1 MQQSAGKFDRME
13 QVLFLKKHKWRLIV
27 AGCYLIGMLLYCYFH
42 LAVFAQNETIGIHVG
57 EEKQWQVLENG
68 AVLQQSFTAEHKQL
82 TRFFIQFQTDEAS
95 VPVLVN
101 VQLKNGESVLTEQMM
116 DFSTYTD
123 ADQKIWFSA
132 DCMLETG
139 KEYTVVL
146 ERLDDAEEELRVRAD
161 NLAEQSLQNN
171 GMSLV
176 LEYEY
181 INKGLFLLCMV
192 LIAAGCMGIL
202 FPFRFQGKTGKL
214 IKGIYFFGMP
224 LILVELFEWI
234 CNGTVLTG
242 KWLLFNYLWLLVC
255 YAVIAMICRKLM
267 PAVMISSIVS
277 FLLSCLNYHILL
289 FRERPILPW
298 DIKAF
303 STALTVAAEF
313 SYQFTLPMLISV
325 LLLVILLSMIAS
337 KEMLHSFSETRKGAW
352 ALTGAGILVVAAW
365 CLIFYCT
372 NLNDAIGF
380 WTNMWDIRGAYCEQG
395 FFLSTFNNLRY
406 YKADK
411 PEGYTDETALNILT
425 SYEADVTDEM
435 KTIPK
440 NLIVIQSESFTDFSA
455 LGNLNTN
462 EDCLTY
468 FHSLNKNVSTGSLQ
482 VSCYGG
488 GTSETEWEV
497 LTGNSLVFLPL
508 HIVPYQTYV
517 NQNTSSLAKIMKE
530 QGYRTI
536 AMHPNVK
543 ENWNRESA
551 FEDMQFDEFI
561 DIDAYAGKEMVRNY
575 YSDIANTEMI
585 IETYEQNQEEPLFIF
600 NISMQN
606 HGGYQDDYDNTVLIE
621 DSEEELL
628 DAEEFLSLLQLTDE
642 SIQMLFEY
650 FENISDPTMI
660 VIYGDHQP
668 SLDLAFYRYL
678 FGKDVEELDDKEALK
693 LYQTPIMIWTNYA
706 SESKDLGNMSANYLS
721 AVVLQEAGIPTTA
734 YQNFLLEQYT
744 NYPVLTTKG
753 GFNQVGDY
761 IDSTTLKA
769 AMTEYQMIQYHI
781 MFGKSDNIKGYY

>member
-1 MQQSAGKFDRME
+1 
-13 QVLFLKKHKWRLIV
+13 
-27 AGCYLIGMLLYCYFH
+27 
-42 LAVFAQNETIGIHVG
+42 
-57 EEKQWQVLENG
+57 
-68 AVLQQSFTAEHKQL
+68 
-82 TRFFIQFQTDEAS
+82 
-95 VPVLVN
+95 
-101 VQLKNGESVLTEQMM
+101 
-116 DFSTYTD
+116 
-123 ADQKIWFSA
+123 
-132 DCMLETG
+132 
-139 KEYTVVL
+139 
-146 ERLDDAEEELRVRAD
+146 
-161 NLAEQSLQNN
+161 
-171 GMSLV
+171 
-176 LEYEY
+176 
-181 INKGLFLLCMV
+181 
-192 LIAAGCMGIL
+192 
-202 FPFRFQGKTGKL
+202 
-214 IKGIYFFGMP
+214 
-224 LILVELFEWI
+224 
-234 CNGTVLTG
+234 
-242 KWLLFNYLWLLVC
+242 
-255 YAVIAMICRKLM
+255 
-267 PAVMISSIVS
+267 
-277 FLLSCLNYHILL
+277 
-289 FRERPILPW
+289 
-298 DIKAF
+298 
-303 STALTVAAEF
+303 
-313 SYQFTLPMLISV
+313 
-325 LLLVILLSMIAS
+325 
-337 KEMLHSFSETRKGAW
+337 
-352 ALTGAGILVVAAW
+352 
-365 CLIFYCT
+365 
-372 NLNDAIGF
+372 
-380 WTNMWDIRGAYCEQG
+380 
-395 FFLSTFNNLRY
+395 
-406 YKADK
+406 
-411 PEGYTDETALNILT
+411 
-425 SYEADVTDEM
+425 
-435 KTIPK
+435 
-440 NLIVIQSESFTDFSA
+440 
-455 LGNLNTN
+455 
-462 EDCLTY
+462 
-468 FHSLNKNVSTGSLQ
+468 
-482 VSCYGG
+482 
-488 GTSETEWEV
+488 
-497 LTGNSLVFLPL
+497 VFLPL